1 MTTKKI
7 PLKSV
12 ARLVNDAIERH
23 NQNNEEVPAD
33 LVEVA
38 YFVSFPHEYGLTE
51 DNTDVD

>member
-12 ARLVNDAIERH
+12 AHLVNEAIEKCY
-23 NQNNEEVPAD
+23 EAGEDVPAD